1 VLLAFKRRRYFVNP
15 LMNPMVLLFFA
26 IVCEISA
33 TAALKA
39 SEGLTRVG
47 PSVLMVLGY
56 AATFFFFALSIRHIP
71 LGIAYAIWSGIGT
84 AGAVMLGIMFWR
96 ETLDTPRI
104 IGIALIIT
112 GVVVLNAF
120 AKTSTG

>member
-1 VLLAFKRRRYFVNP
+1 
-15 LMNPMVLLFFA
+15 MNPMVLLFFA

-39 SEGLTRVG
+39 SEGLTRLG
-47 PSVLMVLGY
+47 PSLFMVLGY

-96 ETLDTPRI
+96 ETLDTPRV
-104 IGIALIIT
+104 IGIALIII
-112 GVVVLNAF
+112 GVIVLNVF
-120 AKTSTG
+120 TKTTTG